1 MEKEEE
7 RNGKE
12 KKTYV
17 ESEVKVHKMVN
28 EPLLVDSTVIH
39 GYDLEDPDFEYV
51 NEVAADFKASV
62 WGGEEEP

>member
-1 MEKEEE
+1 MEPK
-7 RNGKE
+7 
-12 KKTYV
+12 
-17 ESEVKVHKMVN
+17 VKVHKMVN